1 MKIEQFQE
9 ILKKTFKLNNPLSR
23 IMSFEEGDKFSF
35 VIINYEGSAFL
46 CKINKSEMF
55 AAETEDDLE
64 YNVKVEQ
71 NGSVNTVM
79 SVFTLK
85 QPGNQCLEN
94 I

>member
-9 ILKKTFKLNNPLSR
+9 ILKKTFKLNNPMSR

-35 VIINYEGSAFL
+35 VILNYEGSAFL

-55 AAETEDDLE
+55 AAKTEDDLD
-64 YNVKVEQ
+64 YNVIVEH